1 MDDQTK
7 RKRIQWLRNL
17 PPMFSLMLVVAFGI
31 VFYKLSQKID
41 LSAIRISSILSV
53 LSPFIIGLVLTF
65 FLVSP
70 VKFTEKQFKRLHFFR
85 SKPAFTNFLAIILSY
100 VVIFG
105 IVIIVLVYVMPQVF
119 AGLSTLLN
127 LLIDALE
134 YIYNNLDTLL
144 ADWDESSWSSMIPS
158 KTLRDSLGSILS
170 SLTANLEGIAG
181 TVLPKLYQT
190 VAGVAAG
197 SLNTLVGIIVSI
209 YLIADRESLSYGGKR
224 VLYAFFKKE
233 KANHILDL
241 AQETLM
247 IFRRF
252 FVGKA
257 LDSLIIGILCYILMK
272 IFGLPYAEL
281 ISVIVGVTNVI
292 PFFGPFIGAIPS
304 ILIILM
310 SSPMDAF
317 IFALLILGLQQL
329 DGNVIGPAILGN
341 SLGLKPIW
349 IIFSVSVGGGLF
361 GLVGMIA
368 GVPAFTV
375 VYTWFNRWVGR
386 KLEKKQLN
394 TPEQLKEAEAERQ
407 PESVLASDPIAK
419 TQDSAH
425 ETSNNAGNS

>member
-7 RKRIQWLRNL
+7 KRRLQWLKNM
-17 PPMFSLMLVVAFGI
+17 PPIFSLMIVVAFGI
-31 VFYKLSQKID
+31 LFYKFTQKFD
-41 LSAIRISSILSV
+41 LTTVRFSSLLSV
-53 LSPFIIGLVLTF
+53 MSPFIIGLVLTF
-65 FLVSP
+65 FLVPP
-70 VKFTEKQFKRLHFFR
+70 VKFMERQFSRIEFFK
-85 SKPAFTNFLAIILSY
+85 SHYQLTNLLSILISY

-105 IVIIVLVYVMPQVF
+105 VVIIVLVYVMPQVF
-119 AGLSTLLN
+119 AGLTTLLA

-134 YIYNNLDTLL
+134 SLYNNLGPLL
-144 ADWDESSWSSMIPS
+144 SDWDESSWS
-158 KTLRDSLGSILS
+158 TLISGKALRESLGGILT

-190 VAGVAAG
+190 VSAIAAG
-197 SLNTLVGIIVSI
+197 SLNTLVGLIVSI
-209 YLIADRESLSYGGKR
+209 YLIADRKNVAYSGKR

-233 KANHILDL
+233 RATQILDL
-241 AQETLM
+241 AQEILT

-252 FVGKA
+252 FVGKIV
-257 LDSLIIGILCYILMK
+257 DSLIIGILCYILMK

-281 ISVIVGVTNVI
+281 ISVIVGITNVI

-310 SSPMDAF
+310 SSPMEAL
-317 IFALLILGLQQL
+317 IFAVLILALQQL

-349 IIFSVSVGGGLF
+349 IVFSVTVGGGLF

-375 VYTWFNRWVGR
+375 IYTLFKRSVSR
-386 KLEKKQLN
+386 RLQAKDLN
-394 TPEQLKEAEAERQ
+394 TPEQLQEAESIRQQDQPPQKAE
-407 PESVLASDPIAK
+407 
-419 TQDSAH
+419 
-425 ETSNNAGNS
+425 

>member
-1 MDDQTK
+1 
-7 RKRIQWLRNL
+7 
-17 PPMFSLMLVVAFGI
+17 
-31 VFYKLSQKID
+31 
-41 LSAIRISSILSV
+41 V
-53 LSPFIIGLVLTF
+53 LSPFIIGLILTF

-70 VKFTEKQFKRLHFFR
+70 VKFTEKHLLRLRFFR
-85 SKPAFTNFLAIILSY
+85 TRPALANLLSIITSY

-105 IVIIVLVYVMPQVF
+105 IVIIVLVYVIPQVF
-119 AGLSTLLN
+119 AGLSTLLS

-134 YIYNNLDTLL
+134 SIYNNLDTLL
-144 ADWDESSWSSMIPS
+144 ADWDESSWSSLIS
-158 KTLRDSLGSILS
+158 GKVLRDSLGSILS

-190 VAGVAAG
+190 VASVASG
-197 SLNTLVGIIVSI
+197 SLNTLVGLIVSI
-209 YLIADRESLSYGGKR
+209 YLIADRHSIAYSGKR
-224 VLYAFFKKE
+224 VLYAFLKKE
-233 KANHILDL
+233 RANQILDL
-241 AQETLM
+241 AHETLT

-257 LDSLIIGILCYILMK
+257 LDSLIIGILCYILMN

-310 SSPMDAF
+310 SSPMEAF
-317 IFALLILGLQQL
+317 IFAILILALQQL

-349 IIFSVSVGGGLF
+349 IIFSVTVGGGLF

-368 GVPAFTV
+368 GVPTFTV
-375 VYTWFNRWVGR
+375 IYTLFKRWIDR
-386 KLEKKQLN
+386 RLQKKNLN
-394 TPEQLKEAEAERQ
+394 TPEQLQEAKSPRQQMQQPPETEVAPAAEKQ
-407 PESVLASDPIAK
+407 EPPTGSL
-419 TQDSAH
+419 
-425 ETSNNAGNS
+425 

>member
-7 RKRIQWLRNL
+7 KRRIQWLRNL

-31 VFYKLSQKID
+31 LFFKLSQKVD
-41 LSAIRISSILSV
+41 LSAIRISSIISV
-53 LSPFIIGLVLTF
+53 LSPFIIGLILTF
-65 FLVSP
+65 FLVPP
-70 VKFTEKQFKRLHFFR
+70 VKFTEKQFNRLSFFKA
-85 SKPAFTNFLAIILSY
+85 KPTLTNLLSIVVSY

-127 LLIDALE
+127 LLIAALE

-144 ADWDESSWSSMIPS
+144 ADWDESSWNSLIPS
-158 KTLRDSLGSILS
+158 KTLRESLGSILA

-197 SLNTLVGIIVSI
+197 SLNTLVGLIVSI
-209 YLIADRESLSYGGKR
+209 YLIADRESLTYGGKR
-224 VLYAFFKKE
+224 ILYAFLKKE
-233 KANHILDL
+233 KANQILNL
-241 AQETLM
+241 AHETLA

-281 ISVIVGVTNVI
+281 ISVIVGITNVI

-317 IFALLILGLQQL
+317 IFALLILGIQQL

-349 IIFSVSVGGGLF
+349 IIFSVTVGGGLF
-361 GLVGMIA
+361 GLLGMIA

-375 VYTWFNRWVGR
+375 VYTLFNRWIHR
-386 KLEKKQLN
+386 RLEKKNLN

-407 PESVLASDPIAK
+407 QTQQQTSLESVSSSEGSDSD
-419 TQDSAH
+419 TVS
-425 ETSNNAGNS
+425 

>member
-1 MDDQTK
+1 MDDQAKK
-7 RKRIQWLRNL
+7 RRIQWLRNM

-31 VFYKLSQKID
+31 LFYKVLQKIN
-41 LSAIRISSILSV
+41 LSAIQFSSILSV

-65 FLVSP
+65 FLIPP
-70 VKFTEKQFKRLHFFR
+70 VKFTEKNLNRIPFFKGRPSL
-85 SKPAFTNFLAIILSY
+85 TNPLSIILSY
-100 VVIFG
+100 VIIFG
-105 IVIIVLVYVMPQVF
+105 IVIVVLVYVMPQVF
-119 AGLSTLLN
+119 AGLTTLLG

-144 ADWDESSWSSMIPS
+144 ADWDESSWSSLIS
-158 KTLRDSLGSILS
+158 GKTLNDSLASILS

-190 VAGVAAG
+190 VASITAG
-197 SLNTLVGIIVSI
+197 SLNTLVGLIVSI
-209 YLIADRESLSYGGKR
+209 YLIGDRHNIAYSGKR
-224 VLYAFFKKE
+224 ILYAFFKIE
-233 KANHILDL
+233 RANHILDL
-241 AQETLM
+241 AQETLT

-281 ISVIVGVTNVI
+281 ISVIIGVTNVI

-310 SSPMDAF
+310 SSPMEAF
-317 IFALLILGLQQL
+317 IFAILILALQQL

-341 SLGLKPIW
+341 SLGLKPLW
-349 IIFSVSVGGGLF
+349 IVFSVTVGGGLF

-375 VYTWFNRWVGR
+375 IYTLFKRWIDR
-386 KLEKKQLN
+386 RLAKKNLN
-394 TPEQLKEAEAERQ
+394 TPKQLQEAESQRQKVQQQ
-407 PESVLASDPIAK
+407 PESETASVSEKPDPPA
-419 TQDSAH
+419 DSR
-425 ETSNNAGNS
+425 

>member
-65 FLVSP
+65 FLVPP
-70 VKFTEKQFKRLHFFR
+70 VKFVERQFSRLACFKSHYQL
-85 SKPAFTNFLAIILSY
+85 TNLLSILISY

-119 AGLSTLLN
+119 AGLSTLLT
-127 LLIDALE
+127 LLIDALQSL
-134 YIYNNLDTLL
+134 YNNLEPLL
-144 ADWDESSWSSMIPS
+144 ADWDESSWSSLIS
-158 KTLRDSLGSILS
+158 GKALRESLGGILT

-181 TVLPKLYQT
+181 TVFPKLYQT
-190 VAGVAAG
+190 ISSIAAG
-197 SLNTLVGIIVSI
+197 SLNTLVGLIVSI
-209 YLIADRESLSYGGKR
+209 YLIADRKNVAYSGKR
-224 VLYAFFKKE
+224 ALYAFFKKE
-233 KANHILDL
+233 RATQILNL
-241 AQETLM
+241 AQEILT

-252 FVGKA
+252 FVGKIV
-257 LDSLIIGILCYILMK
+257 DSLIIGILCYILMK
-272 IFGLPYAEL
+272 ILGLPYAEL
-281 ISVIVGVTNVI
+281 ISVIVGITNVI

-310 SSPMDAF
+310 SSPMEAL
-317 IFALLILGLQQL
+317 IFAVLILALQQL

-349 IIFSVSVGGGLF
+349 IVFSVTVGGGLF

-375 VYTWFNRWVGR
+375 IYTLFKRYVSRRLQTKN
-386 KLEKKQLN
+386 LN
-394 TPEQLKEAEAERQ
+394 TPEQLQEAESSRQ
-407 PESVLASDPIAK
+407 
-419 TQDSAH
+419 QDQPSQ
-425 ETSNNAGNS
+425 EIKQ

>member
-1 MDDQTK
+1 
-7 RKRIQWLRNL
+7 
-17 PPMFSLMLVVAFGI
+17 
-31 VFYKLSQKID
+31 
-41 LSAIRISSILSV
+41 
-53 LSPFIIGLVLTF
+53 
-65 FLVSP
+65 
-70 VKFTEKQFKRLHFFR
+70 
-85 SKPAFTNFLAIILSY
+85 
-100 VVIFG
+100 
-105 IVIIVLVYVMPQVF
+105 
-119 AGLSTLLN
+119 
-127 LLIDALE
+127 
-134 YIYNNLDTLL
+134 
-144 ADWDESSWSSMIPS
+144 
-158 KTLRDSLGSILS
+158 
-170 SLTANLEGIAG
+170 LEGVAG

-209 YLIADRESLSYGGKR
+209 YLIADRESLAYGGKR
-224 VLYAFFKKE
+224 TLYAFLKKDN
-233 KANHILDL
+233 ANHILNL

-317 IFALLILGLQQL
+317 IFALLILGIQQL
-329 DGNVIGPAILGN
+329 DGNIIGPAILGN

-375 VYTWFNRWVGR
+375 VYTWFKRWTDR
-386 KLEKKQLN
+386 RLETKKLN
-394 TPEQLKEAEAERQ
+394 TPEQIKEAEAERQ
-407 PESVLASDPIAK
+407 QSKPETVPASEVS
-419 TQDSAH
+419 DSG
-425 ETSNNAGNS
+425 SNS

>member
-7 RKRIQWLRNL
+7 KRRIQWLRNM
-17 PPMFSLMLVVAFGI
+17 PPIFSLMLVVAFGI
-31 VFYKLSQKID
+31 LFYKLLQKLD
-41 LSAIRISSILSV
+41 LSSIHFSSFLSV

-70 VKFTEKQFKRLHFFR
+70 VKFTERQMHRLHFFKAR
-85 SKPAFTNFLAIILSY
+85 PSLTNLLSIVISY

-105 IVIIVLVYVMPQVF
+105 IVIVVLVYVMPQVF
-119 AGLSTLLN
+119 AGLTTLLS

-134 YIYNNLDTLL
+134 SIYNNLDTLL
-144 ADWDESSWSSMIPS
+144 ADWDESSWSSLIS
-158 KTLRDSLGSILS
+158 GKTLNDSLGNILS
-170 SLTANLEGIAG
+170 SLTANLQDIAG

-197 SLNTLVGIIVSI
+197 SLNTLVGLIVSI
-209 YLIADRESLSYGGKR
+209 YLIADRHNIAYSGKR
-224 VLYAFFKKE
+224 ILYAFFKIE
-233 KANHILDL
+233 RANHILDL
-241 AQETLM
+241 AQEALT

-272 IFGLPYAEL
+272 IFALPYAEL

-317 IFALLILGLQQL
+317 IFALLILALQQL

-349 IIFSVSVGGGLF
+349 IVFSVTVGGGLF

-375 VYTWFNRWVGR
+375 IYTLFKRWIDR
-386 KLEKKQLN
+386 RLQKKNLN
-394 TPEQLKEAEAERQ
+394 TPQQLQEAEAQRQQVQQQ
-407 PESVLASDPIAK
+407 PEPETASDSAP
-419 TQDSAH
+419 QDPPA
-425 ETSNNAGNS
+425 NSQ

>member
-7 RKRIQWLRNL
+7 KRRIQWLRNM
-17 PPMFSLMLVVAFGI
+17 PPIFSLMLVVAFGI
-31 VFYKLSQKID
+31 LFYKVVQKFD
-41 LSAIRISSILSV
+41 FSAIQFSSILSV
-53 LSPFIIGLVLTF
+53 MSPFIIGLVLTF
-65 FLVSP
+65 FLVPP
-70 VKFTEKQFKRLHFFR
+70 VKFTEQQLLRIRCLQARPRLT
-85 SKPAFTNFLAIILSY
+85 SLLSIVISY

-105 IVIIVLVYVMPQVF
+105 IVIIILVYVMPQVF
-119 AGLSTLLN
+119 SGLYTLLT

-144 ADWDESSWSSMIPS
+144 ADWDETSWSSMIS
-158 KTLRDSLGSILS
+158 GKALSDSLGDILS
-170 SLTANLEGIAG
+170 SLTANLEDIAG

-190 VAGVAAG
+190 VTGIAAG
-197 SLNTLVGIIVSI
+197 SLNALVGLIVSI
-209 YLIADRESLSYGGKR
+209 YLIADRQNIAYSGKR
-224 VLYAFFKKE
+224 VLYAFFKTE
-233 KANHILDL
+233 QANRILDL
-241 AQETLM
+241 AQETLT

-281 ISVIVGVTNVI
+281 ISVIVGITNVI

-310 SSPMDAF
+310 SSPMEA
-317 IFALLILGLQQL
+317 IFFAVLILALQQL

-349 IIFSVSVGGGLF
+349 IVFSVTIGGGLF

-375 VYTWFNRWVGR
+375 IYTLFKRWIDR
-386 KLEKKQLN
+386 RLQNKNLN
-394 TPEQLKEAEAERQ
+394 SPEQLQEAESQRQQVQQQ
-407 PESVLASDPIAK
+407 PEPDTASFAEDKDPP
-419 TQDSAH
+419 
-425 ETSNNAGNS
+425 AGSQ

>member
-65 FLVSP
+65 FLVPP
-70 VKFTEKQFKRLHFFR
+70 VKFVERQFSRFAFFK
-85 SKPAFTNFLAIILSY
+85 SHYPLTNLLSILISY

-119 AGLSTLLN
+119 AGLSTLLT
-127 LLIDALE
+127 LLIDALQSL
-134 YIYNNLDTLL
+134 YNNLEPLL
-144 ADWDESSWSSMIPS
+144 ADWDESSWSSLIS
-158 KTLRDSLGSILS
+158 GKALRESLGGILT

-181 TVLPKLYQT
+181 TVFPKLYQT
-190 VAGVAAG
+190 VSSIAAG
-197 SLNTLVGIIVSI
+197 SLNTLVGLIVSI
-209 YLIADRESLSYGGKR
+209 YLIADRKNVAYSGKR
-224 VLYAFFKKE
+224 ALYAFFKKE
-233 KANHILDL
+233 RATQILNL
-241 AQETLM
+241 AQEILT

-252 FVGKA
+252 FVGKIV
-257 LDSLIIGILCYILMK
+257 DSLIIGILCYILMK
-272 IFGLPYAEL
+272 ILGLPYAEL
-281 ISVIVGVTNVI
+281 ISVIVGITNVI

-310 SSPMDAF
+310 SSPMEAL
-317 IFALLILGLQQL
+317 IFAVLILALQQL

-349 IIFSVSVGGGLF
+349 IVFSVTVGGGLF

-375 VYTWFNRWVGR
+375 IYTLFKRCVSRRLQTKN
-386 KLEKKQLN
+386 LN
-394 TPEQLKEAEAERQ
+394 TPEQLQEAESSRQ
-407 PESVLASDPIAK
+407 
-419 TQDSAH
+419 QDQPSQ
-425 ETSNNAGNS
+425 EIKQ

>member
-1 MDDQTK
+1 
-7 RKRIQWLRNL
+7 
-17 PPMFSLMLVVAFGI
+17 VAFGI
-31 VFYKLSQKID
+31 LFYKLLQKIN
-41 LSAIRISSILSV
+41 LSAIQFSSILSV
-53 LSPFIIGLVLTF
+53 MSPFIIGLILTF

-70 VKFTEKQFKRLHFFR
+70 VKFTEKHLLRLRFFR
-85 SKPAFTNFLAIILSY
+85 TRPALANLLSIITSY

-105 IVIIVLVYVMPQVF
+105 IVIIVLVYVIPQVF
-119 AGLSTLLN
+119 AGLSTLLS

-134 YIYNNLDTLL
+134 SIYNNLDTLL
-144 ADWDESSWSSMIPS
+144 ADWDESSWSSLIS
-158 KTLRDSLGSILS
+158 GKVLRDSLGSILS

-190 VAGVAAG
+190 VASVASG
-197 SLNTLVGIIVSI
+197 SLNTLVGLIVSI
-209 YLIADRESLSYGGKR
+209 YLIADRHSIAYSGKR
-224 VLYAFFKKE
+224 VLYAFLKKE
-233 KANHILDL
+233 RANQILDL
-241 AQETLM
+241 AHETLT

-257 LDSLIIGILCYILMK
+257 LDSLIIGILCYILMN

-310 SSPMDAF
+310 SSPMEAF
-317 IFALLILGLQQL
+317 IFAILILALQQL

-349 IIFSVSVGGGLF
+349 IIFSVTVGGGLF

-368 GVPAFTV
+368 GVPTFTV
-375 VYTWFNRWVGR
+375 IYTLFKRWIDR
-386 KLEKKQLN
+386 RLQKKNLN
-394 TPEQLKEAEAERQ
+394 TPEQLQEAKSPRQQMQQPPETEVAPAAEKQ
-407 PESVLASDPIAK
+407 EPPTGSL
-419 TQDSAH
+419 
-425 ETSNNAGNS
+425 

>member
-7 RKRIQWLRNL
+7 KRRLLWLRNM
-17 PPMFSLMLVVAFGI
+17 PPMFSLMFVVAFGI
-31 VFYKLSQKID
+31 LFYKLLQKIN
-41 LSAIRISSILSV
+41 LSAIQFSSILSV
-53 LSPFIIGLVLTF
+53 LSPFIIGLILTF

-70 VKFTEKQFKRLHFFR
+70 VKFTEQHLQRFRFFKAR
-85 SKPAFTNFLAIILSY
+85 PALTNLLSIIISY

-105 IVIIVLVYVMPQVF
+105 VVIVVLVYVMPQVF
-119 AGLSTLLN
+119 AGLSTLLS

-134 YIYNNLDTLL
+134 SIYNNLDTLL
-144 ADWDESSWSSMIPS
+144 ADWDESSWSSLIS
-158 KTLRDSLGSILS
+158 GKVLRDSLGSILS

-190 VAGVAAG
+190 VARVASG
-197 SLNTLVGIIVSI
+197 SLNTLVGLIVSI
-209 YLIADRESLSYGGKR
+209 YLIADRHSIAYSGKR
-224 VLYAFFKKE
+224 VLYAFLKKE
-233 KANHILDL
+233 RANQILDL
-241 AQETLM
+241 AQETLA

-310 SSPMDAF
+310 SSPMEAF
-317 IFALLILGLQQL
+317 IFAILILALQQL

-349 IIFSVSVGGGLF
+349 IVFSVTVGGGLF

-368 GVPAFTV
+368 GVPTFTV
-375 VYTWFNRWVGR
+375 IYTLFKRWIDR
-386 KLEKKQLN
+386 RLQKKNLN
-394 TPEQLKEAEAERQ
+394 TPEQLQEAKSPRLQMQQPPETEVAPAAEKQ
-407 PESVLASDPIAK
+407 EPPTGSL
-419 TQDSAH
+419 
-425 ETSNNAGNS
+425 